1 MTRCQ
6 FHMPWVAAC
15 CATCTRVRGNGGA
28 ICTMPLWFAPGE
40 HHRIPASCDG
50 VSLQSMPEKDGFSPS
65 RWGILQA
72 GPSPRRGSIQPI
84 CPRRSER
91 WQAPFSFLYHVRE
104 HHVFEADVRPGVV
117 GVPVGAF
124 ADPQFPKPS
133 VSVWEESMHHW
144 LVMPE
149 EIEHAQQR
157 RSTLN

>member
-1 MTRCQ
+1 M
-6 FHMPWVAAC
+6 F
-15 CATCTRVRGNGGA
+15 
-28 ICTMPLWFAPGE
+28 
-40 HHRIPASCDG
+40 
-50 VSLQSMPEKDGFSPS
+50 
-65 RWGILQA
+65 
-72 GPSPRRGSIQPI
+72 
-84 CPRRSER
+84 
-91 WQAPFSFLYHVRE
+91 
-104 HHVFEADVRPGVV
+104 FEADVRPGVV